1 MPYDQL
7 KEPSSFRNNAPTV
20 STFGGS
26 GAPIAPSDSTDL
38 TTYAKAIVVTAAG
51 NLVILPAKN
60 ADGSTVTFTGVPVGF
75 IPPFRVR
82 RVMATGTTA
91 SVAAIGD

>member
-1 MPYDQL
+1 MPYDSA
-7 KEPSSFRNNAPTV
+7 KEPFPNSTPVPSRSS
-20 STFGGS
+20 FGGS
-26 GAPIAPSDSTDL
+26 GAPIVPSDANDL

-60 ADGSTVTFTGVPVGF
+60 ADGSTITFTGVPVGF